1 VFEELPLRDIIRIAE
16 SGGGFRMRAELRPTE
31 DLIRIADAA
40 ARQQARVIFT
50 GLTNRS
56 IDELC
61 RIAVQG
67 QGYVEF
73 DDM

>member
-1 VFEELPLRDIIRIAE
+1 
-16 SGGGFRMRAELRPTE
+16 MHAELRPTE
-31 DLIRIADAA
+31 DLVRIAEAA
-40 ARQQARVIFT
+40 GRQRARVIFT

-67 QGYVEF
+67 QSCVEF